1 MASLGHDV
9 EARSTRAAQVW
20 RALQSR
26 YVLGGGYA
34 LAALLTGVAIL
45 LAAAPPETGPLA
57 PASRNI
63 LVILG
68 FNLVLIL
75 ALAGMVGLRLLA
87 LLDAQSSDAG
97 ARLHLRFVTLFALAA
112 VAPAVVV
119 ALFYGV
125 LVNRGVD
132 NWFSSRVQTVV
143 ENSATISRS
152 YLEDQQRYIS
162 DHVALMSADLNRA
175 APGLEASPVTFSHFL
190 AQQASYHAFQAAYV
204 VDRDG
209 RILARAEADDAPA
222 FVTPAPT
229 RFKAADEGDTISA
242 SFDPNDMVRAV
253 YRLRAFPDAYLYV
266 MRPLAKGMISQLRDA
281 ETSVVSYREA
291 AQSRVRIQTVFAL
304 SYGETALLVLVG
316 AVWLGMAA
324 ANGISGPVAR
334 LVQAAGRVAGGDLT
348 ARVDADND
356 PEEIAVLSRAF
367 NHMTSDLQRQ
377 QAALKFAGDE
387 AKERSQFIETVLAEV
402 SAGVIATDS
411 EGLISAANRQAVALL
426 DLPGDRG
433 HGRALDQV
441 APEFA
446 LIADNARLAGQAEEE
461 VDVARSR
468 DTRRLRVRAS
478 RTSDGL
484 VLTFDDITRLV
495 SAQRNA
501 AWRDVARRI
510 AHEIKNP
517 LTPIQLSAE
526 RLQRKFRKDV
536 PKEDLEI
543 FDRCT
548 DTIVRQVGDI
558 GRMVDEFSSFAR
570 MPAPKFAEQD
580 AAELLRAG
588 VFAQRVATPD
598 ILVELVEPIPE
609 ISLLAD
615 GRMLAQALTNVLK
628 NASEAVA
635 ARVAQTPKPKGR
647 ITTELVVDAEGVTV
661 TVEDNGLGL
670 PAKDRDRL
678 TEPYV
683 TTREKGTGL
692 GLAIVKR
699 ILEDHGGE
707 LILTDARR
715 GRGARAILKLP
726 TLALIRKGSGPLT
739 VETNVEVS

>member
-9 EARSTRAAQVW
+9 EARSTRAAQLW

-34 LAALLTGVAIL
+34 LAAILTGVAIL

-75 ALAGMVGLRLLA
+75 GLAGVVGLRLLA

-204 VDRDG
+204 MDRDG

-222 FVTPAPT
+222 FVTPSPA

-291 AQSRVRIQTVFAL
+291 AQSRARIQTVFAL

-348 ARVDADND
+348 ARVDADSD

-367 NHMTSDLQRQ
+367 NNMTSDLQRQ

-411 EGLISAANRQAVALL
+411 EGLISAANRQAVSLL

-446 LIADNARLAGQAEEE
+446 IIAENARIAGQAEEE
-461 VDVARSR
+461 VDVARAR

-526 RLQRKFRKDV
+526 RLQRKFRKGV
-536 PKEDLEI
+536 PAEDLEV

-598 ILVELVEPIPE
+598 ITVELREPIPE
-609 ISLLAD
+609 ITLLAD

-635 ARVAQTPKPKGR
+635 ARVAETPKPKGK
-647 ITTELVVDAEGVTV
+647 ITTELVVDSEGLTI

-707 LILTDARR
+707 LILTDARS

-726 TLALIRKGSGPLT
+726 TMAMIRTGSAPAM